1 MLPILRAYAE
11 VARSPALY
19 LYAWQFLHMQLLL
32 DHSSDNVKSA
42 CIKYLK
48 VIIPTG
54 DPKTDKGK
62 ATLKALKSELLGV
75 HYRRWAPSN
84 PRVNKLDYE
93 MVPLMAPKQFYK
105 IVQLVFSPTH
115 RQGER
120 YSIRPCA
127 RGCRRSTPP
136 PHTHTHVEQLQHLV
150 LNGLLFW

>member
-115 RQGER
+115 RQGEGILFAHVLAGAVVR
-120 YSIRPCA
+120 
-127 RGCRRSTPP
+127 PP
-136 PHTHTHVEQLQHLV
+136 PPTHTHTHTHARIPFV
-150 LNGLLFW
+150 LACAS